1 MAFTGPIL
9 TNQTLALCSW
19 WHIIDQIIPFSRRKS
34 HTPVRSRGNHAADP
48 LLLPKKFTENLDF
61 QYEDF
66 ATRGQPSAYPTL
78 HSLEYNWEEHAVCVL
93 QQFYNEDVSSRLDQ
107 KFKTS
112 WNLTYRTIG
121 SYTSVDTSL
130 FRRAIQVYVQCLY
143 GIRYGA
149 IYRTFI
155 KILHC
160 YI

>member
-1 MAFTGPIL
+1 M
-9 TNQTLALCSW
+9 
-19 WHIIDQIIPFSRRKS
+19 
-34 HTPVRSRGNHAADP
+34 
-48 LLLPKKFTENLDF
+48 LLPKKFTENLDF

-143 GIRYGA
+143 GIRY
-149 IYRTFI
+149 
-155 KILHC
+155 
-160 YI
+160 